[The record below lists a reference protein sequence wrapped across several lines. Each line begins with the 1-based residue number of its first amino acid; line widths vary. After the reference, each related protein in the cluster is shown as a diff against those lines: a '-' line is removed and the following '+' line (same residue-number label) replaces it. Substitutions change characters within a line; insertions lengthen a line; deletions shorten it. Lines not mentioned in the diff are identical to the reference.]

1 MSQRQ
6 ERHLFIPGPA
16 TAEPEVLAAL
26 AEPIRP
32 HYGPDFVAEYNGCR
46 ERFQQVLRTEND
58 LFLIVGPG
66 TAALDAAFGS
76 ALPDGSRALVPVNGL
91 FGARVAEMLR
101 ANRCEVEELSFDFGQ
116 PIDAD
121 QVAERLRAGGFEV
134 VAWVHHETST
144 GVINPVEPICR
155 AARETGALTAID
167 AISSLAGTELA
178 VDDWG
183 VDFCV
188 SVANK
193 GLAAPPGLA
202 AISVSEQAWKAIDDN
217 PDRRGWYLDLRTW
230 RRYDSEWTD
239 WHPYPTTVPTGVLA
253 AVDTSLRMILA
264 EGLDVRIVQ
273 TRDAALRVRE
283 GLRQLGFR
291 MFVGDEFASPITTA
305 VYPHADLPVEEMI
318 VALREQHG
326 IYISGGL
333 GPLAGKIFRIG
344 HMGRS
349 IVKEETDL
357 LLATIGGLLAER
369 EARKESAGVE
379 GASV

>member
-1 MSQRQ
+1 LSQTQ

-16 TAEPEVLAAL
+16 TAEPEVLEAL

-32 HYGPDFVAEYNGCR
+32 HYGPGFVADYNDCR
-46 ERFQQVLRTEND
+46 ERFKQVLRTQND

-76 ALPDGSRALVPVNGL
+76 ALPDGARALVPANGL

-101 ANRCEVEELSFDFGQ
+101 ANRCEVEEMQFELGQ
-116 PIDAD
+116 PIDSD
-121 QVAERLRAGGFEV
+121 QVAERLREGEFDV

-144 GVINPVEPICR
+144 GVLNPVEPICR
-155 AARETGALTAID
+155 VAHETDTLTIID

-183 VDFCV
+183 VDLCV

-193 GLAAPPGLA
+193 GLAAPPGLS
-202 AISVSEQAWKAIDDN
+202 AISVSERAWAAIDRN
-217 PDRRGWYLDLRTW
+217 PHTRGWYLDLRTW
-230 RRYDSEWTD
+230 RRYDGDWAD
-239 WHPYPTTVPTGVLA
+239 WHPYPTTVPTGILA
-253 AVDTSLRMILA
+253 AVNTSLRMILA
-264 EGLDVRIVQ
+264 EGLDSRIVR
-273 TRDAALRVRE
+273 TRDAASRVRE
-283 GLRQLGFR
+283 GLRELGFR
-291 MFVGDEFASPITTA
+291 MFVDDDFASPITTA
-305 VYPHADLPVEEMI
+305 VYPHVDFPVGEMI

-333 GPLAGKIFRIG
+333 GALSGKIFRVG
-344 HMGRS
+344 HMGRA
-349 IVKEETDL
+349 IEQEETDL
-357 LLATIGGLLAER
+357 LLDTIASLLAGR
-369 EARKESAGVE
+369 QAQKESAGVE